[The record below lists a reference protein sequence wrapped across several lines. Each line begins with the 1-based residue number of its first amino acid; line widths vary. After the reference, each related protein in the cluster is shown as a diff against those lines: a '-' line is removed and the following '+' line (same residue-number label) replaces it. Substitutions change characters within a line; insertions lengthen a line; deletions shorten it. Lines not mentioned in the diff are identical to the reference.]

1 MMGCHEI
8 LKTRKLSVFRFFLSF
23 LFGKCQLVHP
33 TFPQVRASKWTTDTK
48 NKTKHKIADFVL
60 PLTPK
65 VVILSSLPFLVVS
78 GTFLFLLISLLSFKL
93 SEDLKRRRNERKKD
107 HLY

>member
-1 MMGCHEI
+1 MDNTH
-8 LKTRKLSVFRFFLSF
+8 KT
-23 LFGKCQLVHP
+23 Q
-33 TFPQVRASKWTTDTK
+33 
-48 NKTKHKIADFVL
+48 NKIAAFVL

>member
-1 MMGCHEI
+1 MDNTH
-8 LKTRKLSVFRFFLSF
+8 
-23 LFGKCQLVHP
+23 
-33 TFPQVRASKWTTDTK
+33 TK
-48 NKTKHKIADFVL
+48 QNKIADFVL

-65 VVILSSLPFLVVS
+65 VVILSSLPLLVVS

-93 SEDLKRRRNERKKD
+93 SDDLKRRRNERKKD